1 MCIFLFFQPE
11 WYFTQVLNWI
21 KNHSDFLE
29 HTIQPILQRT
39 EYDFV
44 HAKVM
49 CTRTMHDSNSKV
61 SIQNTNHIWVCM
73 STYLW
78 FCLQFCI
85 VLMKQ
90 KASFVSASFNESRY
104 KIQGFCIRYFSK
116 TNRKP
121 AKKKPK
127 QCISSKTK
135 STCQNSTTSE
145 HFQKWLKNQGV
156 VLALSLSISQKPV

>member
-49 CTRTMHDSNSKV
+49 CTRTMHVSKLFKSV
-61 SIQNTNHIWVCM
+61 YIEHKS
-73 STYLW
+73 YL
-78 FCLQFCI
+78 
-85 VLMKQ
+85 
-90 KASFVSASFNESRY
+90 
-104 KIQGFCIRYFSK
+104 
-116 TNRKP
+116 
-121 AKKKPK
+121 
-127 QCISSKTK
+127 
-135 STCQNSTTSE
+135 
-145 HFQKWLKNQGV
+145 GV
-156 VLALSLSISQKPV
+156 ISQKPV